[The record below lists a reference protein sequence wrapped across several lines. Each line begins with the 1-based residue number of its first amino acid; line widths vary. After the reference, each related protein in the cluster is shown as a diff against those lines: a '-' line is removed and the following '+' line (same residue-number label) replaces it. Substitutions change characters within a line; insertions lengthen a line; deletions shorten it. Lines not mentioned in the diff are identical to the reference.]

1 MRGTSQWSYCRH
13 GRPPPRLGRQYIWL
27 GVCFE
32 RASPRRHR
40 ESIARNPSDSQTRGR
55 LVFYEPMKYGRLMW
69 ALRQVWLKAHGMKEY
84 ETTEHEEAL
93 SESDLLP
100 LKEIFGSSF
109 THKFNFIAKTNRLRN
124 RFGLFAGFLRWTD
137 WLLLTTLPFLRRYC
151 TCIVGRFEKV

>member
-1 MRGTSQWSYCRH
+1 MDAH
-13 GRPPPRLGRQYIWL
+13 RLGWADNTFDL
-27 GVCFE
+27 VFATGVLHHINIRSVSHE
-32 RASPRRHR
+32 IHR
-40 ESIARNPSDSQTRGR
+40 ILRPAGR
-55 LVFYEPMKYGRLMW
+55 LVFYEPMKYGRVMW

-109 THKFNFIAKTNRLRN
+109 TRKFNFIAKTNRLRN
-124 RFGLFAGFLRWTD
+124 RFGLLAGFLRWTD
-137 WLLLTTLPFLRRYC
+137 WFLLTTLPFLRRYC